1 MIIIGTRDISR
12 IGTHVYLESATVR
25 IIGKRFVPSITEP
38 MISFRGHSRI
48 RGYRKI
54 SVPASDFT
62 RDMVTVYS
70 LVTHH
75 RIVTVRRLNMQRKRR
90 MSRNSEEKDGAN
102 NPNPMLHRYDS
113 FNHERSS
120 VLSHKQLQHIKYIL
134 YSKSE

>member
-25 IIGKRFVPSITEP
+25 IIGKRFIPSITEP

-62 RDMVTVYS
+62 RDVVTVYS

-75 RIVTVRRLNMQRKRR
+75 RIVTVRRLNMQRKRC
-90 MSRNSEEKDGAN
+90 MSERNPHQTNK
-102 NPNPMLHRYDS
+102 
-113 FNHERSS
+113 
-120 VLSHKQLQHIKYIL
+120 SH
-134 YSKSE
+134 